1 MNPFPDDPELE
12 GWLREM
18 PLVQPSASLDRRVLG
33 PALWRSWPRWAV
45 GAAAAAAVAAF
56 VLLRH
61 EPADV
66 PPDRDANRIAVSAP
80 APAAPQVPVSPA
92 ALPKDVEETFTRV
105 SYIGLRYL
113 DEGTPVQEYRQESV
127 RRVWKFD
134 PAQGVETLQVVP
146 VEEEVILVRAD
157 TL

>member
-1 MNPFPDDPELE
+1 MNPYPDDPEVE

-18 PLVQPSASLDRRVLG
+18 PLVQPSARLDRRVLG
-33 PALWRSWPRWAV
+33 SALWRSWPRWAV

-56 VLLRH
+56 VLLTQK
-61 EPADV
+61 PADV
-66 PPDRDANRIAVSAP
+66 PPDRESNRIAVSTP

-105 SYIGLRYL
+105 SYVGLWYL
-113 DEGTPVQEYRQESV
+113 DEDTPVQEYRQESV

-134 PAQGVETLQVVP
+134 PEQGVETLQVVP
-146 VEEEVILVRAD
+146 VEEVILVRAD